1 MEGGYDVRV
10 LSVGAEE
17 LTMDE
22 KDEVN
27 GEEDEV

>member
-1 MEGGYDVRV
+1 MEEGYEVLV
-10 LSVGAEE
+10 LSFGIEE